1 MRKRHARACVA
12 SGGSFTLVS
21 AAVATGHGVF
31 VTFREKAVEP
41 VRPALLT
48 DAASH

>member
-12 SGGSFTLVS
+12 SGGSFTLAS
-21 AAVATGHGVF
+21 AAVAAGRGVV

-41 VRPALLT
+41 VQPALLT
-48 DAASH
+48 EAASH